1 MTVLLLYIYDTTA
14 MYAMSAAEVATLKCA
29 VDLARQT
36 IKEYENKLTASQ
48 ATIKELKID
57 LTKQRQEYDQYV
69 NGLRSEIERLSTTLN
84 EYMDIYTIQQAILS
98 QQQAT
103 IDSQSTQGNG
113 SYKL

>member
-14 MYAMSAAEVATLKCA
+14 MYAMSAAEEVATLKYTIN
-29 VDLARQT
+29 LARKT

-69 NGLRSEIERLSTTLN
+69 KELKTTLN
-84 EYMDIYTIQQAILS
+84 EYIIISHMQEARLS